1 MASGRSSE
9 WGGSILE
16 THYSPLR
23 LLALLVNGKKP
34 SVAQVNST
42 KQREVS
48 EMEKMLLTPE
58 EVAEMLGIGRST
70 VYNLI
75 GEHLLR
81 SFKIGRS
88 RRVLVSDVQEY
99 VDNLATSSIGQ

>member
-1 MASGRSSE
+1 
-9 WGGSILE
+9 
-16 THYSPLR
+16 
-23 LLALLVNGKKP
+23 
-34 SVAQVNST
+34 
-42 KQREVS
+42 
-48 EMEKMLLTPE
+48 MEKMLLTPE
-58 EVAEMLGIGRST
+58 EVAEVLGIGRST

-99 VDNLATSSIGQ
+99 VDNLGSSRVGQ

>member
-1 MASGRSSE
+1 M
-9 WGGSILE
+9 
-16 THYSPLR
+16 
-23 LLALLVNGKKP
+23 
-34 SVAQVNST
+34 
-42 KQREVS
+42 S

-58 EVAEMLGIGRST
+58 EVAEVLGIGRST

-88 RRVLVSDVQEY
+88 RRVLVSDLKDY
-99 VDNLATSSIGQ
+99 VDGLSASSSGR

>member
-1 MASGRSSE
+1 
-9 WGGSILE
+9 
-16 THYSPLR
+16 
-23 LLALLVNGKKP
+23 
-34 SVAQVNST
+34 
-42 KQREVS
+42 
-48 EMEKMLLTPE
+48 MEKMLLTPE
-58 EVAEMLGIGRST
+58 EVAEVLGIGRST

>member
-1 MASGRSSE
+1 
-9 WGGSILE
+9 
-16 THYSPLR
+16 
-23 LLALLVNGKKP
+23 
-34 SVAQVNST
+34 
-42 KQREVS
+42 
-48 EMEKMLLTPE
+48 MEKMLLTPE